1 MIGHIDKASARRSF
15 DRAAPGYDAVAV
27 LQREIGNRLLE
38 RLDYVRLAPKTILDL
53 GCGTGQAIA
62 PLMRR
67 YPKARLIALDFA
79 AGMLRLARRRG
90 TWLKRPWCVCA
101 DAETLPLADQ
111 CVDLVVSNA
120 TLQWCNDLDRT
131 FRELLR
137 ILSPGGLLMFTS
149 FGPDTLMELRAAW
162 ATVDGHAHVSPFA
175 DMHEVGD
182 GLVRARFADPVMDAE
197 RIILTYVQVRDLMRD
212 LKVLGASNATAARP
226 RGLTGPRRLAAV
238 EAAYEAYRRDGR
250 LPATYE
256 VVYGHAW
263 APVQRPV
270 EGGVAI
276 PVSAIARRPMV
287 TGGLSGSTPGSP
299 DTPPSL
305 GGEPNLGLRLA
316 HRDLGHVRN
325 AGAIPDERARHV
337 LRPWRP

>member
-1 MIGHIDKASARRSF
+1 MTGHIDKAKARRAF

-27 LQREIGNRLLE
+27 LQREIGSRLLE
-38 RLDYVRLAPKTILDL
+38 RLDYIRLTPKTILDL

-67 YPKARLIALDFA
+67 YPRAKVVALDFA
-79 AGMLRLARRRG
+79 PGMLHLARHRG
-90 TWLKRPWCVCA
+90 TWLRRPWCICA
-101 DAETLPLADQ
+101 DLEALPLADGS
-111 CVDLVVSNA
+111 VDLIVSNA
-120 TLQWCNDLDRT
+120 ALQWCNDLDRT
-131 FRELLR
+131 FQDLRR

-162 ATVDGHAHVSPFA
+162 AAVDAEVHVSPFA

-197 RIILTYVQVRDLMRD
+197 RLTLTYARLGDLMRD
-212 LKVLGASNATAARP
+212 LKLLGASNAAVSRP

-238 EAAYEAYRRDGR
+238 EAAYEAYRREGR

-263 APVQRPV
+263 APLQRAV

-276 PVSAIARRPMV
+276 PVSAMTRRPLV
-287 TGGLSGSTPGSP
+287 TRGKP
-299 DTPPSL
+299 
-305 GGEPNLGLRLA
+305 
-316 HRDLGHVRN
+316 
-325 AGAIPDERARHV
+325 
-337 LRPWRP
+337 

>member
-1 MIGHIDKASARRSF
+1 MTEGHIDKARARRSF
-15 DRAAPGYDAVAV
+15 DRAAPGYDAAAV

-38 RLDYVRLAPKTILDL
+38 RLDYVRLTPRTILDL

-67 YPKARLIALDFA
+67 YPKARLVALDFA
-79 AGMLRLARRRG
+79 PAMLRLARRRG
-90 TWLKRPWCVCA
+90 TWLKRPGCVCA
-101 DAETLPLADQ
+101 DAEILPLAGQ
-111 CVDLVVSNA
+111 SVDLIVSNA
-120 TLQWCNDLDRT
+120 TLQWCNDLDGT
-131 FRELLR
+131 FREWLR
-137 ILSPGGLLMFTS
+137 VLRPGGLLMFTS

-162 ATVDGHAHVSPFA
+162 AEVDGHVHVSPFA

-182 GLVRARFADPVMDAE
+182 GLVRAHFADPVMDAE
-197 RIILTYVQVRDLMRD
+197 RLTVTYAQVRDLMRD
-212 LKVLGASNATAARP
+212 LKVVGASNAAVARP

-238 EAAYEAYRRDGR
+238 EAAYEVYRRDGR

-276 PVSAIARRPMV
+276 PVSAIARRPLA
-287 TGGLSGSTPGSP
+287 TGGLSGSAPGSP

-305 GGEPNLGLRLA
+305 GGE
-316 HRDLGHVRN
+316 
-325 AGAIPDERARHV
+325 
-337 LRPWRP
+337 

>member
-38 RLDYVRLAPKTILDL
+38 RLDYVRLAPKSILDL

-276 PVSAIARRPMV
+276 PVSAIARRPLV
-287 TGGLSGSTPGSP
+287 TGGLSGSAPGSP
-299 DTPPSL
+299 NTPPSL
-305 GGEPNLGLRLA
+305 GGEPSLGLRLA
-316 HRDLGHVRN
+316 HRDVGHVRN

>member
-1 MIGHIDKASARRSF
+1 MTQGHIDKASARRSF

-38 RLDYVRLAPKTILDL
+38 RLDYVRLAPKTMLDL
-53 GCGTGQAIA
+53 GCGTGQAVA

-79 AGMLRLARRRG
+79 PGMLRLARRRG
-90 TWLKRPWCVCA
+90 NWLKRPWCVCA
-101 DAETLPLADQ
+101 DAESLPLADGS
-111 CVDLVVSNA
+111 VDLIVSNA
-120 TLQWCNDLDRT
+120 TFQWCNDLDAT
-131 FRELLR
+131 FRDLRR

-162 ATVDGHAHVSPFA
+162 AAVDGYAHVSPFA

-197 RIILTYVQVRDLMRD
+197 RLTLTYPQVRDLMRD
-212 LKVLGASNATAARP
+212 LKVLGANNAAAGRP

-238 EAAYEAYRRDGR
+238 EDAYEVHRRDGR

-256 VVYGHAW
+256 VVYGLAW
-263 APVQRPV
+263 GPLQRSV

-276 PVSAIARRPMV
+276 PVSAIARRPPV
-287 TGGLSGSTPGSP
+287 TGG
-299 DTPPSL
+299 
-305 GGEPNLGLRLA
+305 
-316 HRDLGHVRN
+316 
-325 AGAIPDERARHV
+325 
-337 LRPWRP
+337 RP